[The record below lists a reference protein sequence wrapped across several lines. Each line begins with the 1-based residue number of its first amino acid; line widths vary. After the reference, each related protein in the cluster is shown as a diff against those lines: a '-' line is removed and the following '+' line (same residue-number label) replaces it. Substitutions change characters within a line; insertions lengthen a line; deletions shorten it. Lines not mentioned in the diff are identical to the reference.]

1 MIRDTDTIAMPGK
14 PHAVPSTSA
23 GALRSDPFAGSRYR
37 VTGRLGRGGSSDVY
51 EAEHLAL
58 GKRVVIKVLKIDLA
72 DNPMCLD
79 RMRLE
84 AQTLACL
91 RHRNLIAVTDAGC
104 TADGRPFF
112 VMERFAGQTLLAEIR
127 ARGWLP
133 VNEAVAL
140 VQQILAGLSAA
151 HEVGIIHRDLK
162 LENVFL
168 CDPDVEGQRTVK
180 ILDFGIAKVLPG
192 ADVVR
197 APKPLALKSHE
208 GMPLGTPR
216 FLAPEQVL
224 CREVSVQTDIYGT
237 GTVLYE
243 LLTGRD
249 PFFNVE
255 GYLELLDAHVSTAP
269 TPPSAV
275 AQQPLDPT
283 LDAIVLRALAKAP
296 ALRFESAQAFSDALA
311 AALELRRVPAC
322 PPHLGVASHA
332 RGSLAM
338 GVFVVLG
345 SAALSALIALLIG
358 RAL

>member
-1 MIRDTDTIAMPGK
+1 LIRDTDTIAMPGK
-14 PHAVPSTSA
+14 PHAVPATAA
-23 GALRSDPFAGSRYR
+23 GALVYDPFAGSRYR
-37 VTGRLGRGGSSDVY
+37 VTGRLGRGGSADVY

-58 GKRVVIKVLKIDLA
+58 GTPVVLKVLKVDLA
-72 DNPMCLD
+72 NDPMYLD

-84 AQTLACL
+84 AQTLARL

-112 VMERFAGQTLLAEIR
+112 VMERLAGQTLLAEIR
-127 ARGWLP
+127 ARGWVP
-133 VNEAVAL
+133 ASEAVAL
-140 VQQILAGLSAA
+140 VQQVLAGLSAA

-162 LENVFL
+162 LENIFL
-168 CDPDVEGQRTVK
+168 CDPDDEGQRTLK

-192 ADVVR
+192 ADIVR

-216 FLAPEQVL
+216 FLSPEQVL
-224 CREVSVQTDIYGT
+224 CREVTVQTDIYGT

-275 AQQPLDPT
+275 AQQPIDPG
-283 LDAIVLRALAKAP
+283 LDAIVLRALAKTP
-296 ALRFESAQAFSDALA
+296 ELRFESAQVFSDALA
-311 AALELRRVPAC
+311 AALERCRVSTH
-322 PPHLGVASHA
+322 PPHLAVAPHA
-332 RGSLAM
+332 RGSLAV

-345 SAALSALIALLIG
+345 SAILSALIALLIG

>member
-14 PHAVPSTSA
+14 PHAVPATSA

-51 EAEHLAL
+51 AAEHLAL
-58 GKRVVIKVLKIDLA
+58 GKSVVIKVLKVDLA
-72 DNPMCLD
+72 DNPMSLD

-91 RHRNLIAVTDAGC
+91 RHRNLIAVFDAGC

-112 VMERFAGQTLLAEIR
+112 VMERLAGQTLLAEIR
-127 ARGWLP
+127 TRGWLP
-133 VNEAVAL
+133 VEEAVAL

-162 LENVFL
+162 LENIFL
-168 CDPDVEGQRTVK
+168 CDPDDDGRRTLK

-197 APKPLALKSHE
+197 APKPLALRSHE

-216 FLAPEQVL
+216 FLSPEQVL

-255 GYLELLDAHVSTAP
+255 GYLELLDAHVSAVPP
-269 TPPSAV
+269 TPSTV
-275 AQQPLDPT
+275 AQQSIDPA

-296 ALRFESAQAFSDALA
+296 ELRFESAQAFSDALA
-311 AALELRRVPAC
+311 AALTLRRVPSR
-322 PPHLGVASHA
+322 PPRLEAAMPS
-332 RGSLAM
+332 RRTLAV
-338 GVFVVLG
+338 GLFVVLG
-345 SAALSALIALLIG
+345 SALLSALIALLIG

>member
-1 MIRDTDTIAMPGK
+1 LIRDTVTIPLPGT
-14 PHAVPSTSA
+14 PHAVPVTSA
-23 GALRSDPFAGSRYR
+23 GALRSDPFAGSQYR
-37 VTGRLGRGGSSDVY
+37 LIGRLGRGGSSDVY

-58 GKRVVIKVLKIDLA
+58 GKSVVIKVLKGDLA
-72 DNPMCLD
+72 DSPMYLD

-112 VMERFAGQTLLAEIR
+112 VMERLAGQTLLAEIR
-127 ARGWLP
+127 SRGWLP
-133 VNEAVAL
+133 VEEAIAL

-151 HEVGIIHRDLK
+151 HDVGIIHRDLK
-162 LENVFL
+162 LENIFL
-168 CDPDVEGQRTVK
+168 CDPDDEGRRTVK
-180 ILDFGIAKVLPG
+180 ILDFGIAKVLAG

-216 FLAPEQVL
+216 FLSPEQVL
-224 CREVSVQTDIYGT
+224 CGEVSVQTDVYGT

-249 PFFNVE
+249 PFFDVE
-255 GYLELLDAHVSTAP
+255 GYFELLEAHVSAAPP
-269 TPPSAV
+269 TPSSV
-275 AQQPLDPT
+275 AQQAIEPT

-296 ALRFESAQAFSDALA
+296 ELRFESARAFSEALA
-311 AALELRRVPAC
+311 TALERRRAPSGLPRLGPAR
-322 PPHLGVASHA
+322 PSRRP
-332 RGSLAM
+332 LAVS
-338 GVFVVLG
+338 VFVVLG
-345 SAALSALIALLIG
+345 SALLTALIALLIG